1 VVERI
6 VMNIIAIVSII
17 LTIPVLASSYYALFL
32 FVGSLSYQKQS
43 RINETKLANW
53 PIVSVLVAIYNEK
66 FVVEKTLDALKN
78 LNYPRDRIQILIAD
92 DSTDETSAIID
103 EKVHEFEK
111 LGIDI
116 KVSRRKFRANFK
128 SGALNSAAPLLK
140 GDFVLL
146 LDADSIVTPDILIEG
161 VPLFNSKPDL
171 AFVSFRVGHYNREQN
186 LVSRLY
192 ALTLDLGDTQT
203 KMGSSSVNVPFSFTG
218 GFTLVSRNVLEQLGY
233 WSDACITEDADLS
246 SKIYCAG
253 WRGTY
258 LSDVRILSEDP
269 VTLEVWKRQSARV
282 AQGWGKILR
291 QDWWKIVKAPK
302 LSVPKR
308 IALILA
314 FLIPF
319 SSLSWIILT
328 FLSAIAI
335 ILGINS
341 SQDSLFSSVSYT
353 VIVTAPLAAYFGAA
367 IYSLHL
373 QRMMSWRNLLL
384 VPLLSYSGNGMLAAI
399 SIGFVSGIWGK
410 TGFFFRTP
418 KSGQLVKKTENK
430 YLQSVDWNRA
440 SIAEIGLAVVAIS
453 LSVIVFARGVW
464 FLGLSMIGFGA
475 LTLKSMNFSRHIKK
489 LTRNSPN

>member
-1 VVERI
+1 
-6 VMNIIAIVSII
+6 MNIIAIVSVI
-17 LTIPVLASSYYALFL
+17 LTIPVLASSYYALVL
-32 FVGSLSYQKQS
+32 FVSSLSYQRQS
-43 RINETKLANW
+43 RKAEIKPVNW

-66 FVVEKTLDALKN
+66 FVVEKTLDALKK
-78 LNYPRDRIQILIAD
+78 LKYPRDRIQILIAD
-92 DSTDETSAIID
+92 DSTDETSTIID
-103 EKVHEFEK
+103 EKVREIEQ
-111 LGIDI
+111 LGINI
-116 KVSRRKFRANFK
+116 QVSRREFRSNFK
-128 SGALNSAAPLLK
+128 SGALNSAAPLIK

-146 LDADSIVTPDILIEG
+146 LDADSVVTPEILIEG
-161 VPLFNSKPDL
+161 VPMFSLKPDL
-171 AFVSFRVGHYNREQN
+171 AFVSFRVGHYNREEN

-203 KMGSSSVNVPFSFTG
+203 KMGSSSINLPFSFTG

-233 WSDACITEDADLS
+233 WSDAGITEDADLS
-246 SKIYCAG
+246 SKIYCSG

-291 QDWWKIVKAPK
+291 QNWRKMAKASK

-308 IALILA
+308 IALILT

-319 SSLSWIILT
+319 SSLSWIMLT

-341 SQDSLFSSVSYT
+341 SQDSLFSSAPYAI
-353 VIVTAPLAAYFGAA
+353 IVAAPLTAYFGAA

-373 QRMMSWRNLLL
+373 QRLMSWRNLLL

-418 KSGQLVKKTENK
+418 KSGQSSKKTANH
-430 YLQSVDWNRA
+430 YLQSIEWNRT
-440 SIAEIGLAVVAIS
+440 SIAEVSLAVIAIS
-453 LSVIVFARGVW
+453 LSMMVFVRGVW

-475 LTLKSMNFSRHIKK
+475 LTLKSMSFSRLVKK
-489 LTRNSPN
+489 RSGPIRK